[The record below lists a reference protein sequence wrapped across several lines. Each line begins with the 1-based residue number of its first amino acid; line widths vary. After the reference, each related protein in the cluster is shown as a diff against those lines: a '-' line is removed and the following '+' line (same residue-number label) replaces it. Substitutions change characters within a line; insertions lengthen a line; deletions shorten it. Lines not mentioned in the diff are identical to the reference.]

1 MSIFFSNA
9 HFCLHCCLPRAA
21 KEDPI
26 VLITPLGVMTSCSF
40 ITKNRQQWLEEAAAG
55 DSTASTDSTDGSS
68 SSPSLEQCVE
78 SLYLEAEHKLEAAGK
93 IASLLS
99 ADIHDDD
106 TDATDAGTTS
116 SKTEST
122 KTLALVAGN
131 GQLLSALTRMLRE
144 DCVSSHLCQIFFHLS
159 LFPAYHPL
167 LLSHGIGSLLLDL
180 LVRETKRDR
189 CIGGEDDGH
198 GEETRDDQ
206 STSFDAVAVA
216 RAADTDADTDAITCS
231 SRGSSSTVTAIS
243 SARSSSSSSGRRR
256 TFSSKQEKI
265 ILLCLAIL
273 KNLADD
279 VNVRRK
285 MLKSGQLMA
294 PLLASLKCK
303 TTDCV
308 VRSLLLL
315 RKASLYEEVVADFAQ
330 QNDGKTLRAIIRLAT
345 EEGETVIVDHALRLL
360 FNVSFHRDCRK
371 IMANTPKLIDVLSS
385 VTRSKDSPSRQ
396 VCVKLLK
403 VLCLEMLDEVSLQFH
418 PSIPLD

>member
-1 MSIFFSNA
+1 
-9 HFCLHCCLPRAA
+9 
-21 KEDPI
+21 
-26 VLITPLGVMTSCSF
+26 MTSCSF

-68 SSPSLEQCVE
+68 SSSSSLEQCVE
-78 SLYLEAEHKLEAAGK
+78 SLYLEAEHKLEAAGR

-106 TDATDAGTTS
+106 IDATDAGTTS

-144 DCVSSHLCQIFFHLS
+144 DCVSAHLCQIFYHLS

-189 CIGGEDDGH
+189 YVGGK
-198 GEETRDDQ
+198 ETRDDQ
-206 STSFDAVAVA
+206 STSFDAGAVA

-273 KNLADD
+273 ENLADD

-345 EEGETVIVDHALRLL
+345 EEGETVIADHALRLL
-360 FNVSFHRDCRK
+360 FNASFHRDCRK
-371 IMANTPKLIDVLSS
+371 ILANTPKLIDVLSS

-396 VCVKLLK
+396 VCVNLLK
-403 VLCLEMLDEVSLQFH
+403 VLCLEMLVEVSLQLH

>member
-1 MSIFFSNA
+1 
-9 HFCLHCCLPRAA
+9 
-21 KEDPI
+21 
-26 VLITPLGVMTSCSF
+26 MTSCSF

-68 SSPSLEQCVE
+68 SSPSLEQCIE
-78 SLYLEAEHKLEAAGK
+78 SLYLEADHKLEAAGR

-99 ADIHDDD
+99 ADIHHDD
-106 TDATDAGTTS
+106 TDATDATDGTTS
-116 SKTEST
+116 SNKEST

-144 DCVSSHLCQIFFHLS
+144 DCVSAHLCQIFYHLS

-189 CIGGEDDGH
+189 CIGGE
-198 GEETRDDQ
+198 ETRDDQ
-206 STSFDAVAVA
+206 STSFDAGAVA

-273 KNLADD
+273 ENLADD
-279 VNVRRK
+279 ANVRRK
-285 MLKSGQLMA
+285 MLKNGQLMA
-294 PLLASLKCK
+294 PLLACLKCK
-303 TTDCV
+303 TPDCV
-308 VRSLLLL
+308 VRSLLCSA
-315 RKASLYEEVVADFAQ
+315 RRVCTK
-330 QNDGKTLRAIIRLAT
+330 
-345 EEGETVIVDHALRLL
+345 
-360 FNVSFHRDCRK
+360 
-371 IMANTPKLIDVLSS
+371 
-385 VTRSKDSPSRQ
+385 RSWPTSPSRTMA
-396 VCVKLLK
+396 K
-403 VLCLEMLDEVSLQFH
+403 H
-418 PSIPLD
+418 

>member
-1 MSIFFSNA
+1 MT
-9 HFCLHCCLPRAA
+9 LAA
-21 KEDPI
+21 GTDR
-26 VLITPLGVMTSCSF
+26 VLITPLEVMTSCSF

-78 SLYLEAEHKLEAAGK
+78 SLYLEAEHKVEAAGR

-106 TDATDAGTTS
+106 TDATDADDGTIS
-116 SKTEST
+116 NNEST
-122 KTLALVAGN
+122 KTLALVADN

-144 DCVSSHLCQIFFHLS
+144 DCVSAHLCQIFFHFS
-159 LFPAYHPL
+159 LFPAYRPL

-189 CIGGEDDGH
+189 CVGGEDDGH
-198 GEETRDDQ
+198 GEETRDDA
-206 STSFDAVAVA
+206 SKA

-273 KNLADD
+273 DNLADD
-279 VNVRRK
+279 ANVRRK

-294 PLLASLKCK
+294 PLLACLKCK
-303 TTDCV
+303 TPDCV

-345 EEGETVIVDHALRLL
+345 EEGETVIADHALRLL

-371 IMANTPKLIDVLSS
+371 IMANIPKLIDVLSS

-396 VCVKLLK
+396 VCVNLLK

>member
-1 MSIFFSNA
+1 
-9 HFCLHCCLPRAA
+9 
-21 KEDPI
+21 
-26 VLITPLGVMTSCSF
+26 MTSCSF

-68 SSPSLEQCVE
+68 SSPSLEQCIE
-78 SLYLEAEHKLEAAGK
+78 SLYLEADHKLEAAGR

-106 TDATDAGTTS
+106 TNAETNTGTTS

-144 DCVSSHLCQIFFHLS
+144 DCVSAHLCQIFYHLS

-189 CIGGEDDGH
+189 CIGGE
-198 GEETRDDQ
+198 ETRDDQ
-206 STSFDAVAVA
+206 STSFDAGAVA

-273 KNLADD
+273 ENLADD

-360 FNVSFHRDCRK
+360 FNASFHRDCRK
-371 IMANTPKLIDVLSS
+371 ILANTPKLIDVLSS

-396 VCVKLLK
+396 VCVNLLK

>member
-1 MSIFFSNA
+1 MSPSPVSLQHFFSNA

-78 SLYLEAEHKLEAAGK
+78 RLYLEAEHKLEAVGR

-106 TDATDAGTTS
+106 TDATDAGATS

-144 DCVSSHLCQIFFHLS
+144 DCVSAHLCQIFFHLS
-159 LFPAYHPL
+159 LFPTYHPL
-167 LLSHGIGSLLLDL
+167 LLSHGIGSLLMDL

-189 CIGGEDDGH
+189 CVG

-216 RAADTDADTDAITCS
+216 RAADTDADIDVITCS
-231 SRGSSSTVTAIS
+231 SRGSSTVTVIS

-273 KNLADD
+273 ENLADD

-396 VCVKLLK
+396 VCVNLLK
-403 VLCLEMLDEVSLQFH
+403 VLCLEMLDGVSLQFH